1 MNIGFVG
8 AGCLGGPVS
17 IATAMKGHEVYVYDI
32 ISKVTQN
39 IEFNPREPGLL
50 DQYNQIRDRHHKC
63 YELQELVEK
72 SELIVVVVP
81 TPVFQWLD
89 GQSRSHSLRSD
100 FGLEPLKSCLSSIC
114 DCLKKVNDETYRVV
128 EIISTV
134 LPSTTAD
141 ILYPLMESLVG
152 HLVDKHGASRW
163 GLTYG
168 AAFPAQGSII
178 DDWHNQEFKL
188 VGHNDVRAVEV
199 IERAYSQIS
208 DAPRLLRTF
217 TEAELSKQFYNTF
230 ITFKIIL
237 TNAAMEIAH
246 KVGDCNI
253 DNVMEA
259 IHYATKRVISSK
271 YLMGGLGDGSDCHY
285 RDINA
290 LSFLADT
297 LHLST
302 NPFAY
307 AQLAREK
314 QTEWIAQLM
323 VVNKP
328 SEDSELVILG
338 DEFKPETE
346 LVERSCSVLVKEILE
361 MRDIKVRIYR
371 SGNACIAKPGTVYL
385 IGCNKPEYIN
395 FPFIRPGD
403 VVIDPWGK
411 VKNQTGVKVIR
422 VGRMERGQEGDLS
435 TKDMIWS
442 ARYI

>member
-1 MNIGFVG
+1 MKIGFVG

-32 ISKVTQN
+32 IPTTIAN

-50 DQYNQIRDRHHKC
+50 NQYNEIKDRHHKC
-63 YELQELVEK
+63 DDLQCLVNNC
-72 SELIVVVVP
+72 ELIVVVVP
-81 TPVFQWLD
+81 TPVFKWLD

-100 FGLEPLKSCLSSIC
+100 FGLEPLKSCLSSVC
-114 DCLKKVNDETYRVV
+114 DCLEKVNDETYRVV
-128 EIISTV
+128 EVISTV
-134 LPSTTAD
+134 LPGTTKK
-141 ILYPLMESLVG
+141 ILFPLMQSRIG
-152 HLVDKHGASRW
+152 HLVDEHGFSRW

-178 DDWHNQEFKL
+178 DDWLNQEFKL
-188 VGHNDVRAVEV
+188 IGHNDSRAAKV

-208 DAPRLLRTF
+208 DAPRLRRTF
-217 TEAELSKQFYNTF
+217 TEAELTKQFYNTF
-230 ITFKIIL
+230 ITFKIL
-237 TNAAMEIAH
+237 CTNAAMEIAH

-290 LSFLADT
+290 LSFLADK
-297 LHLST
+297 LQLST

-323 VVNKP
+323 VANKP
-328 SEDSELVILG
+328 SENSELVILG
-338 DEFKPETE
+338 AEFKPETE
-346 LVERSCSVLVKEILE
+346 LIERSCSVLVKEILE
-361 MRDIKVRIYR
+361 MRDIKIKIYK
-371 SGNACIAKPGTVYL
+371 SGNAIVCKPGTVFL
-385 IGCNKPEYIN
+385 IGCNKQEYTE
-395 FPFIRPGD
+395 FPFFGPGD

>member
-1 MNIGFVG
+1 MKIGFVG

-17 IATAMKGHEVYVYDI
+17 IGTALKGHEVYVYDI
-32 ISKVTQN
+32 NPDVTKN
-39 IEFNPREPGLL
+39 IQFNPREPGLL
-50 DQYNQIRDRHHKC
+50 DQYNQIKDKHHKC
-63 YELQELVEK
+63 DDLKDLVENA
-72 SELIVVVVP
+72 ELIIVVVP
-81 TPVFQWLD
+81 TPVFNWLD
-89 GQSRSHSLRSD
+89 NQSTSHSLRSD
-100 FGLEPLKSCLSSIC
+100 FGLKPIKSCLSSIC
-114 DCLKKVNDETYRVV
+114 DCLAEIDDENYRVV

-134 LPSTTAD
+134 LPDT
-141 ILYPLMESLVG
+141 IERVLYPLMMSKIG
-152 HLVDKHGASRW
+152 HLKDKW

-178 DDWHNQEFKL
+178 HDWLNQEFKL
-188 VGHNDVRAVEV
+188 IGHKDSKAADVV
-199 IERAYSQIS
+199 ERAYKQIS
-208 DAPRLLRTF
+208 NAPILRRTF
-217 TEAELSKQFYNTF
+217 TEAELTKQFYNTF
-230 ITFKIIL
+230 ITFKILL

-259 IHYATKRVISSK
+259 IHFATKRVISSK

-290 LSFLADT
+290 LSFLADK

-346 LVERSCSVLVKEILE
+346 LVERSCSILVKEILE
-361 MRDIKVRIYR
+361 MRDIKVRVHR
-371 SGNACIAKPGTVYL
+371 SGNAFTAKPGTVYL
-385 IGCNKPEYIN
+385 IGCNKQEYVQ
-395 FPFIRPGD
+395 FFFQPGD

-411 VKNQTGVKVIR
+411 VKNQDGVKVIR
-422 VGRMERGQEGDLS
+422 VGRTECGQEGDSS
-435 TKDMIWS
+435 TDNLIWS